1 MKKLALIPIMIL
13 SLHIPINSFAE
24 VPILD
29 NATTSIINNKITSD
43 PILKRSNVIVTTNN
57 GIVKLDGVVQTDN
70 EAALLIQTAQSASG
84 VKDIDT
90 SALKVAE
97 SKQPFVDTVITAK
110 IKGLF
115 LQAKLFGTQD
125 LRAATINVST
135 NNGIVSLS
143 GIVNSTRQLERA
155 IAIAKTVNGVK
166 SVESIIKVIR

>member
-1 MKKLALIPIMIL
+1 MKKYFFACYLVITFLFPL
-13 SLHIPINSFAE
+13 YTYAE

-29 NATTSIINNKITSD
+29 NATTGIIKSKIAND
-43 PILKRSNVIVTTNN
+43 PILKRSNVTVTTNN
-57 GIVKLDGVVQTDN
+57 GIVKLNGIVQTDN
-70 EAALLIQTAQSASG
+70 EAILLIQTAQSASG

-90 SALKVAE
+90 STLKVTD
-97 SKQPFVDTVITAK
+97 SKQPFVDMVITAK

-115 LQAKLFGTQD
+115 LQAKLFGTRD

-143 GIVNSTRQLERA
+143 GVVRNPQQVERA
-155 IAIAKTVNGVK
+155 IAIAKTVEGVK